1 LELGHDACANH
12 LPKPRHTALASSAEC
27 FRFNPKPESVK
38 ASGTAPQ
45 NLPVTRNRAAVP
57 GERIVSVS
65 LVEDRVA
72 IAKQW
77 QARMWPKDLRQ
88 ALVLCAA
95 LAACDAHASRNRAEG
110 LTVRTERDAA
120 RPVRPTVKQL
130 SCERQPRAKTDAAR
144 RLPRLTSFLGGSVCK
159 RRDAVRLARM

>member
-1 LELGHDACANH
+1 M
-12 LPKPRHTALASSAEC
+12 PKLRRMALASSAEY
-27 FRFNPKPESVK
+27 FRFTPKPENVK
-38 ASGTAPQ
+38 ASGTAQP

-88 ALVLCAA
+88 APVLCAA
-95 LAACDAHASRNRAEG
+95 LTPHEAPASRDRAEG
-110 LTVRTERDAA
+110 LTVRTERTAA
-120 RPVRPTVKQL
+120 RPVRPT
-130 SCERQPRAKTDAAR
+130 D
-144 RLPRLTSFLGGSVCK
+144 
-159 RRDAVRLARM
+159 